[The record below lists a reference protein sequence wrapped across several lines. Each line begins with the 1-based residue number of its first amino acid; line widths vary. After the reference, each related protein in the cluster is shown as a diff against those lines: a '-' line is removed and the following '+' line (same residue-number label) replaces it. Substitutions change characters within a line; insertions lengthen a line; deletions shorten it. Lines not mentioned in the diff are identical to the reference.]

1 MSDNLS
7 LFRFELAAAR
17 RGRAVPLFA
26 AGFALASVAVAL
38 VGLSAG
44 GAVAVQGFARTS
56 ISLLQLVVWVV
67 PMLALFTGAVAGSE
81 CHELELI
88 AALPVGRRAVVVTR
102 WLAWSVTLGAAL
114 LVGLGAAGIAL
125 ASLAGGAN
133 GWRYLRLIGVA
144 ELVLA
149 ATLALGMWIGVAAGT
164 RLKAAGIAVGV
175 WFVLVVG
182 VDLAAIGALAIL
194 PPGRAGWWLS
204 VLLMADP
211 VDSARALG
219 LSLFQTDVVAGPM
232 GAALQRVLGGAGA
245 WALAGA
251 LVAWT
256 LAPLALAGRG
266 FARSDL

>member
-1 MSDNLS
+1 MSDSLA

-17 RGRAVPLFA
+17 RGKAVPLFA
-26 AGFALASVAVAL
+26 VGFALASVAVAL

-44 GAVAVQGFARTS
+44 GVVVVQGFARTS
-56 ISLLQLVVWVV
+56 VSLLQLVVWVV
-67 PMLALFTGAVAGSE
+67 PMLALLTGAVVGSE
-81 CHELELI
+81 CHELELV
-88 AALPVGRRAVVVTR
+88 AALPVSRRAVVAAR

-114 LVGLGAAGIAL
+114 LVGLGAAGVVIARL
-125 ASLAGGAN
+125 SGGAN

-144 ELVLA
+144 ELVLV
-149 ATLALGMWIGVAAGT
+149 ATLALGMWIGVAART
-164 RLKAAGIAVGV
+164 RLRAVGVSVGV
-175 WFVLVVG
+175 WFVLVIG
-182 VDLAAIGALAIL
+182 VDLLAIGALAIL
-194 PPGRAGWWLS
+194 PPGRAGGWLS
-204 VLLMADP
+204 MLLMADP

-232 GAALQRVLGGAGA
+232 GAALRQVLGGAGA

-256 LAPLALAGRG
+256 LVPLAIAGRR